1 MRVAVAGGCGG
12 IGRELVSHLIGFG
25 CEIAVIDMPS
35 SIEAHKPPKGVTV
48 LAADAT
54 DEAQVA
60 QAVEGL
66 NDLWG
71 SVDGF
76 VNLCGFTLA
85 RRPLEDYSL
94 AEWRLVVQGN
104 LDAAFL
110 LTTQLLPLLKA
121 GQDPAI
127 VNVASSLAVKAS
139 SGYGPYASAK
149 AGVLALTRML
159 AEENAPIVRAN
170 AVAPNAVRTEF
181 LTGGTGRHANAG
193 LLDLDA
199 YGQSL
204 PLQRVAEPLDVVG
217 PVLFLLSPA
226 SRFMTGQTLHINGGL
241 WAP

>member
-1 MRVAVAGGCGG
+1 M
-12 IGRELVSHLIGFG
+12 
-25 CEIAVIDMPS
+25 
-35 SIEAHKPPKGVTV
+35 TV
-48 LAADAT
+48 LSADAT

-94 AEWRLVVQGN
+94 EEWRLIMHGN
-104 LDAAFL
+104 LDAAYL
-110 LTTQLLPLLKA
+110 LTTRLLPLLKA
-121 GQDPAI
+121 GHDPAI
-127 VNVASSLAVKAS
+127 VNVSSSLAVKAS

-181 LTGGTGRHANAG
+181 LTGGTGRDANAG
-193 LLDLDA
+193 LLDLEA
-199 YGQSL
+199 YGKSL

-226 SRFMTGQTLHINGGL
+226 SSFMTGQTLHINGGL